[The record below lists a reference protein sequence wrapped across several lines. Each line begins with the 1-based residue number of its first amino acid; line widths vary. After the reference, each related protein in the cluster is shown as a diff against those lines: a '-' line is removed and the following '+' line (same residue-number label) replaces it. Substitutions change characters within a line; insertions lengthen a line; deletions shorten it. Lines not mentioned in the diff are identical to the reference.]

1 MDEIAIW
8 NRALSSEE
16 VKNSFKNSYSGQ
28 EDGLMGY
35 WNFDD
40 GTASDI
46 TESGFDGTLN
56 ADAKI
61 VDAKGGRANPG
72 EFQLLNVVSGE
83 DYVLTSFIDLD
94 GDGKQDANEPF
105 AESEPFNVEGE
116 MVNLNIELLDPV
128 QIVAHPLSLDL
139 EKSQQMKIKVEVSGT
154 GPFEYTWL
162 KNDKE
167 LEDDERI
174 NGNDSNELIIN
185 KTQLSDAGVYSV
197 IVSSPINQ
205 VTSDGALVTII
216 ADNINDGLIG
226 HWKLNG
232 NEDENL
238 VAIDSSQ
245 SFLDAELLEFLD
257 GDPEWWVDGQI
268 DGSLKFTSEN
278 KNFAVVSEYEKPSN
292 ALTISA
298 WVWASSSEPWGS
310 ILKNWG
316 DGKAGQFHFGLNASG
331 QQLSNYIS
339 TSAGKSYSVTEDES
353 FPLESWQHV
362 VTTVDGLSVKI
373 YRNGKLVG
381 STPYQGA
388 LVENELQSIGIGAK
402 LNDDGSWVSDGAGYW
417 NGKMDDIGLWNRALT
432 NAEILGIYQT
442 GLNGNDLSNAKPV
455 ETVKP
460 GVVSLNVVKISPSE
474 ISLSW
479 SDESSLYILQESS
492 DSENWTNSNGVV
504 NNAGI
509 ENNISILIE
518 EDKRFYRLTTE

>member
-1 MDEIAIW
+1 
-8 NRALSSEE
+8 
-16 VKNSFKNSYSGQ
+16 
-28 EDGLMGY
+28 
-35 WNFDD
+35 
-40 GTASDI
+40 
-46 TESGFDGTLN
+46 
-56 ADAKI
+56 
-61 VDAKGGRANPG
+61 
-72 EFQLLNVVSGE
+72 
-83 DYVLTSFIDLD
+83 
-94 GDGKQDANEPF
+94 
-105 AESEPFNVEGE
+105 
-116 MVNLNIELLDPV
+116 
-128 QIVAHPLSLDL
+128 
-139 EKSQQMKIKVEVSGT
+139 MKIKVEVSGT

-197 IVSSPINQ
+197 IVSSPISQ

-331 QQLSNYIS
+331 KQLSNYIS

-402 LNDDGSWVSDGAGYW
+402 LNDDASWVSDSAGYW